1 MRHGAILPAQ
11 VFQNRRLSATLAA
24 SKAEE
29 NLTSTASDLKSEIA
43 QLKLDAEATLKPRKP
58 RSPRETKQADPAPRE
73 APVDDAEAQTGELKE
88 LVDKLTG
95 LVEDAE
101 TEIKERPVTM
111 VLGAFALG
119 VVVGALLRR

>member
-1 MRHGAILPAQ
+1 M
-11 VFQNRRLSATLAA
+11 
-24 SKAEE
+24 
-29 NLTSTASDLKSEIA
+29 STASDLKSEIA
-43 QLKLDAEATLKPRKP
+43 QLKLEAEAAPKQRKP
-58 RSPRETKQADPAPRE
+58 RSSRKAKPADTAPQE
-73 APVDDAEAQTGELKE
+73 ASVDEMQAQTGELQE
-88 LVDKLTG
+88 LVDKLTD